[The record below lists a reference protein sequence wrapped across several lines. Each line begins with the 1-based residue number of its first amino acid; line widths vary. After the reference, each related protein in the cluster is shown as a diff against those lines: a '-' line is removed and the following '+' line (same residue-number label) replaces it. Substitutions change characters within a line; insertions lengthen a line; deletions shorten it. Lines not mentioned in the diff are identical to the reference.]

1 MNNLFRSLPSVDA
14 CLSGLEN
21 AAPVLYATTPRPLL
35 RSLTNA
41 FLDGCRRDIKE
52 GRLTDSGQLGLD
64 ALLPRLAAFAE
75 KEAAPR
81 FRRVLNATG
90 VVIHTNMGRSVLA
103 DEAVNAILKA
113 CRGYSNLE
121 LNLATGE
128 RGSRYSHVEELLC
141 TLTGAEAALVVNNNA
156 AAVLINWSAA
166 IASRRVLR
174 LMSISC
180 ASTRSG
186 GSLSP
191 MAYRDAIT
199 DSNASTASMLF
210 FCCCLIFGK
219 STTNASLLLI
229 WLANTLPR
237 ITMIPCG
244 GICRT
249 HGFRVFLPP

>member
-21 AAPVLYATTPRPLL
+21 AAPTLYATTPRPLL

-141 TLTGAEAALVVNNNA
+141 TLDRKSVV
-156 AAVLINWSAA
+156 
-166 IASRRVLR
+166 
-174 LMSISC
+174 
-180 ASTRSG
+180 
-186 GSLSP
+186 
-191 MAYRDAIT
+191 
-199 DSNASTASMLF
+199 
-210 FCCCLIFGK
+210 
-219 STTNASLLLI
+219 
-229 WLANTLPR
+229 
-237 ITMIPCG
+237 
-244 GICRT
+244 
-249 HGFRVFLPP
+249 

>member
-1 MNNLFRSLPSVDA
+1 MNNLFRALPSVDA

-21 AAPVLYATTPRPLL
+21 AAPTLYVTTPRPLL

-103 DEAVNAILKA
+103 GEAVNAILKA

-128 RGSRYSHVEELLC
+128 RGSRYSHVEELPVSYTHL
-141 TLTGAEAALVVNNNA
+141 
-156 AAVLINWSAA
+156 
-166 IASRRVLR
+166 
-174 LMSISC
+174 
-180 ASTRSG
+180 
-186 GSLSP
+186 
-191 MAYRDAIT
+191 
-199 DSNASTASMLF
+199 
-210 FCCCLIFGK
+210 
-219 STTNASLLLI
+219 
-229 WLANTLPR
+229 TLP
-237 ITMIPCG
+237 T
-244 GICRT
+244 T
-249 HGFRVFLPP
+249 SRV

>member
-21 AAPVLYATTPRPLL
+21 AAPTLYATTPRPLL

-103 DEAVNAILKA
+103 AEAVNDILKA
-113 CRGYSNLE
+113 
-121 LNLATGE
+121 
-128 RGSRYSHVEELLC
+128 
-141 TLTGAEAALVVNNNA
+141 
-156 AAVLINWSAA
+156 
-166 IASRRVLR
+166 
-174 LMSISC
+174 
-180 ASTRSG
+180 
-186 GSLSP
+186 
-191 MAYRDAIT
+191 
-199 DSNASTASMLF
+199 
-210 FCCCLIFGK
+210 
-219 STTNASLLLI
+219 
-229 WLANTLPR
+229 
-237 ITMIPCG
+237 
-244 GICRT
+244 
-249 HGFRVFLPP
+249 